1 MMTEP
6 LPPELE
12 QFVAE
17 EVAAGHYGSEKSWSS
32 VRSGSFAMCEPGT
45 SSFAKMC
52 GSAWSSSNAA
62 SSRNTTK
69 PDCAAG
75 SSN

>member
-17 EVAAGHYGSEKSWSS
+17 EVAAGHYGSEQEL
-32 VRSGSFAMCEPGT
+32 VVARSGSFATREPGT

-52 GSAWSSSNAA
+52 GLAWSSSNAA